1 MGVTRRFWDP
11 FSHRGKRGRSGC
23 FVEDLRWAFAEHT
36 PDSGCRDAVA
46 FGYLAKALALAAVML
61 DGGVVQYQRIASAVL
76 AVEPCAPHAGAHPF
90 DNKVAFQFGD
100 GADDDDDSPAQ
111 WAAGVDVFSE
121 RDVLDVQSAQLIQ
134 NIEEVFHRPGDS
146 V

>member
-11 FSHRGKRGRSGC
+11 FSHRVKRGRYGC

-61 DGGVVQYQRIASAVL
+61 DGGVGWDQRIASDVL
-76 AVEPCAPHAGAHPF
+76 TVEACAPHAGAHAL
-90 DNKVAFQFGD
+90 DNRLAFQSGD
-100 GADDDDDSPAQ
+100 GAEDDDD
-111 WAAGVDVFSE
+111 
-121 RDVLDVQSAQLIQ
+121 
-134 NIEEVFHRPGDS
+134 
-146 V
+146 